1 MNILLITCIQPDGAI
16 EYSTAARY
24 CSTTGSILPLA
35 IECIC
40 WVSDKLDIRT
50 GYFAIGR
57 WYPRKWWPI
66 FNVRSNNYPII
77 KQELKRTMRFAVC
90 LDSEATSASG
100 TIQPLDRYT
109 GKPRVCPFT
118 INAPIT
124 ANQIIFSCSVVNLTS
139 DSSFK
144 VYLWLLERIF
154 Q

>member
-1 MNILLITCIQPDGAI
+1 MNIFTCTARRSDRVFHCSSLLNFH
-16 EYSTAARY
+16 
-24 CSTTGSILPLA
+24 CSRTGSILPLA

-40 WVSDKLDIRT
+40 WVKLDIRT